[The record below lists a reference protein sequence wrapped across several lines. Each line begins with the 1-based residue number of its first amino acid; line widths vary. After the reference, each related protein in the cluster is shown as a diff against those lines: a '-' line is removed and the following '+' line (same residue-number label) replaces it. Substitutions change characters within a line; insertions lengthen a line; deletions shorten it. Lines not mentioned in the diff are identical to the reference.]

1 MMNRSLLQR
10 QMFAN
15 GGAALK
21 PIPAGNKGL
30 PNLPKEVRNN
40 MGYMQDGGV
49 AGLMQQQ
56 DMAAMPMGSPPMDQP
71 PMAAQQGMD
80 PNLLMG
86 ALENAAETTG
96 DLEQAS
102 DFESMMNQFSGGD
115 KSEEERRTDLASI
128 VGPEDASQTPDS
140 VLALVTPVVQMAMVD
155 EGIAPMARE
164 AMDVPVQGDMAG
176 GIMSMTGAGNEP
188 PENFKL
194 GGEVRRRGDE
204 DPVLYFQNAGVVPE
218 IEVGGFSPIPNI
230 TDTNISNLASNQ
242 AAIANRLNILGR
254 IPQAGKARSLQEIF
268 EDKKGIYSTVLGDP
282 ETQKKRTQAD
292 ILFDIANTFLTFSAP
307 MKGERAGM
315 SPAERLALAATQTK
329 LLPTIAARARA
340 DSQAQQKLDLAALQ
354 AAETTQ
360 AAEAKSASAEKTKR
374 MEIMG
379 KRINVP
385 EGSLVTD
392 IAGNVIARGGTKG
405 HVLGPG
411 QVLTK
416 NGKIIARGD
425 DKTIILSAGQ
435 SIVQNG
441 EVIHS
446 KPGRYSLAPNAVV
459 KDENNKVIA
468 TGVRMIKGVTEDIF
482 NKMSKVN
489 QDILLDVLD
498 KNVKGLPTQ
507 FFLKLD
513 KAGQQKLIFG
523 TEKVKNIPKPIF
535 DALTKNEQDIIMGI
549 KPNKEQTVKGI
560 PKSIFESFP
569 KAVQMHI
576 AGATQVLKP
585 GDAVMFNNEIVT
597 TMPAKKEIKEVNGE
611 LVVVNPEDNSVIKLY
626 GEKKPLP
633 SKFFNVTMNG
643 VTTVVDANT
652 ETGINTIA
660 AANAL
665 NTATPGSAIVTTISA
680 EKKFT
685 PQAFLLKEENKV
697 VTSYDGG
704 KTYQTDGGEIV
715 AIKDAIPIS
724 QDKSYEVHNS
734 EKIKLIAKDELKKL
748 NDKFATNA
756 NFNARGIPQHLI
768 KDFEAVQKMV
778 LDGTGTW
785 SNIRAAFMAIEGVI
799 PDVIIP
805 DALKKAGRNTTQ
817 ARQYLR
823 VVTALG
829 RSALVKNNKFPVRE
843 MEFVKT
849 LFPDPEV
856 FFTEPRRELEKL
868 VTLKETL
875 LAQKVENL
883 KRLQETGLEVKD
895 KNNLIVNN
903 SEIDRLITMLG
914 GYDTTLTVGSPNVNT
929 SAQQNVLDNVILAP

>member
-1 MMNRSLLQR
+1 MMNRNLLQR
-10 QMFAN
+10 QMFK
-15 GGAALK
+15 GGGM
-21 PIPAGNKGL
+21 IPQYYQ
-30 PNLPKEVRNN
+30 E
-40 MGYMQDGGV
+40 GGI
-49 AGLMQQQ
+49 ATMPE
-56 DMAAMPMGSPPMDQP
+56 AAMGAPNPAMAMPEAAMGSPE
-71 PMAAQQGMD
+71 AAMGGGMD

-86 ALENAAETTG
+86 ALENAAEGTG
-96 DLEQAS
+96 DLEQAPNL
-102 DFESMMNQFSGGD
+102 ESMMNQFSGEN

-128 VGPEDASQTPDS
+128 VGPDDASQTPDS

-164 AMDVPVQGDMAG
+164 AMDVPVEGDMAG

-204 DPVLYFQNAGVVPE
+204 DPVQYFAPTNANRVAGDSSGKFTP
-218 IEVGGFSPIPNI
+218 FPNV
-230 TDTNISNLASNQ
+230 TDTNIQNLALNQ
-242 AAIANRLNILGR
+242 AAIANRLNILGQ
-254 IPQAGKARSLQEIF
+254 IPQAGKARPLQEIF
-268 EDKKGIYSTVLGDP
+268 EDKKGIYSTILGDP

-292 ILFDIANTFLTFSAP
+292 ILFDIANTALAFSAP
-307 MKGERAGM
+307 MEGERPGM
-315 SPAERLALAATQTK
+315 SAAERLAFAATKTK

-360 AAEAKSASAEKTKR
+360 SAEAQSASAEKTKR

-379 KRINVP
+379 KTYNLKPGEKIFNRSGDLIA
-385 EGSLVTD
+385 EGGAKEVVLKPGDVLMK
-392 IAGNVIARGGTKG
+392 GTE
-405 HVLGPG
+405 
-411 QVLTK
+411 
-416 NGKIIARGD
+416 IIARGD
-425 DKTIILSAGQ
+425 DKTYILKPGQ
-435 SIVQNG
+435 SIVVDG
-441 EVIHS
+441 KVIHRES
-446 KPGRYSLAPNAVV
+446 GRYSLAPNAVV

-468 TGVRMIKGVTEDIF
+468 TGVRMIKNVPEDIF

-489 QDILLDVLD
+489 QDILLDVLS

-523 TEKVKNIPKPIF
+523 TEKVKNIPRPIF
-535 DALTKNEQDIIMGI
+535 DALTKDEQDIIMGI
-549 KPNKEQTVKGI
+549 KPNKEETVKGI

-585 GDAVMFNNEIVT
+585 GDSVMFNNEVIT
-597 TMPAKKEIKEVNGE
+597 TIPPKKEIKEVNGE

-685 PQAFLLKEENKV
+685 PQAFLLKEDNKV

-704 KTYQTDGGEIV
+704 KTYQKDGGEIV
-715 AIKDAIPIS
+715 LIKDAIPIS

-734 EKIKLIAKDELKKL
+734 EKVKLIAKDELKKL
-748 NDKFATNA
+748 NAKFATSA
-756 NFNARGIPQHLI
+756 NFDERSIPKHLI
-768 KDFEAVQKMV
+768 KDFTEVQQMV
-778 LDGTGTW
+778 RDGTGFW
-785 SNIRAAFMAIEGVI
+785 ANIRAALMAVEGVV
-799 PDVIIP
+799 PNTVLNLFYD
-805 DALKKAGRNTTQ
+805 KTTGRPTTES
-817 ARQYLR
+817 RQYLR

-843 MEFVKT
+843 MEYVKT

-856 FFTEPRRELEKL
+856 FFTDPERELQKL
-868 VTLKETL
+868 VILKETL
-875 LAQKVENL
+875 LEQKVVNL
-883 KRLQETGLEVKD
+883 QRLQDTGLSSKD
-895 KNNLIVNN
+895 KNNLVVNN
-903 SEIDRLITMLG
+903 SEIDRLMTMLG
-914 GYDTTLTVGSPNVNT
+914 GYNTAITPSSGGTIVND
-929 SAQQNVLDNVILAP
+929 QEQKVLDSVILAP

>member
-1 MMNRSLLQR
+1 MMNRNLLQR
-10 QMFAN
+10 QMFK
-15 GGAALK
+15 GGGM
-21 PIPAGNKGL
+21 IPQYYQQGGIATMPETAMGA
-30 PNLPKEVRNN
+30 PNEA
-40 MGYMQDGGV
+40 M
-49 AGLMQQQ
+49 
-56 DMAAMPMGSPPMDQP
+56 AMPEAAMGSPE
-71 PMAAQQGMD
+71 AAMGGGMD

-86 ALENAAETTG
+86 ALENAAEGTG

-128 VGPEDASQTPDS
+128 VGPDDASQTPDS
-140 VLALVTPVVQMAMVD
+140 VLALVTPIVQMAMVD

-164 AMDVPVQGDMAG
+164 AMDVPVEGDMAG

-204 DPVLYFQNAGVVPE
+204 DPVQYFASTNANRVAGN
-218 IEVGGFSPIPNI
+218 ISGKFTPIPNV
-230 TDTNISNLASNQ
+230 TDTNIQNLALNQ

-254 IPQAGKARSLQEIF
+254 IPQAGKARPLQEIF
-268 EDKKGIYSTVLGDP
+268 EDKKGIYSTILGDP

-292 ILFDIANTFLTFSAP
+292 ILFDIANTALAFSAP
-307 MKGERAGM
+307 MEGERPGM
-315 SPAERLALAATQTK
+315 SAAERLAFAARKTK
-329 LLPTIAARARA
+329 LFPTIAARARA

-354 AAETTQ
+354 AAEATQ

-385 EGSLVTD
+385 EGGLVTD

-405 HVLGPG
+405 HVLSPG

-425 DKTIILSAGQ
+425 DKIVILSENQ
-435 SIVQNG
+435 SIVQDG
-441 EVIHS
+441 KVIHS
-446 KPGRYSLAPNAVV
+446 KPGRYSLAPNQVV

-468 TGVRMIKGVTEDIF
+468 TGIRMIKGVPEELF
-482 NKMSKVN
+482 NEMN
-489 QDILLDVLD
+489 QTNKDILLGVLSN
-498 KNVKGLPTQ
+498 NVKGLPTQ

-513 KAGQQKLIFG
+513 AEGQQKIIFG
-523 TEKVKNIPKPIF
+523 TEKVKGIPKPIF
-535 DALTKNEQDIIMGI
+535 DALTKDEQDIVLGI
-549 KPNKEQTVKGI
+549 KPNTEEQIKGI
-560 PKSIFESFP
+560 PRSIFEKFP

-585 GDAVMFNNEIVT
+585 GDSVMFNNEVIT
-597 TMPAKKEIKEVNGE
+597 TIPPKKEIKEVNGE
-611 LVVVNPEDNSVIKLY
+611 LVIVNPEDNSTIKLY
-626 GEKKPLP
+626 GERKPLP

-652 ETGINTIA
+652 EAGINTIA

-665 NTATPGSAIVTTISA
+665 NTATPGSATVTTISA
-680 EKKFT
+680 EKTFT
-685 PQAFLLKEENKV
+685 PRAFLLKEDNKV
-697 VTSYDGG
+697 VTSYDNG
-704 KTYQTDGGEIV
+704 KTYQENGEIV
-715 AIKDAIPIS
+715 PIKNAIPIS
-724 QDKSYEVHNS
+724 PDKSYDVHNA
-734 EKIKLIAKDELKKL
+734 EKVKLTAKNELKKL
-748 NDKFATNA
+748 NDKFATSA
-756 NFNARGIPQHLI
+756 NFDERGIPKHLI

-778 LDGTGTW
+778 LDGTGPW
-785 SNIRAAFMAIEGVI
+785 ANIRAAFMAIEGFI
-799 PDVIIP
+799 PDMFIP
-805 DALKKAGRNTTQ
+805 DFLEKAGRSTTQ
-817 ARQYLR
+817 SRQYLR

-849 LFPDPEV
+849 LFPDPEK
-856 FFTEPRRELEKL
+856 FFTEPRREVEKL
-868 VTLKETL
+868 VTLKEVL

-883 KRLQETGLEVKD
+883 KRLQATGLELKD
-895 KNNLIVNN
+895 KNNLVVNN
-903 SEIDRLITMLG
+903 SEIDRLMTLLG
-914 GYDTTLTVGSPNVNT
+914 GYTTTITPSSGGTIVNE
-929 SAQQNVLDNVILAP
+929 QEQNVLDSVIMAP

>member
-21 PIPAGNKGL
+21 PIPAGNQGL

-49 AGLMQQQ
+49 AGLIQQP
-56 DMAAMPMGSPPMDQP
+56 DMAAMPMEQP
-71 PMAAQQGMD
+71 PMGAQPGMD

-128 VGPEDASQTPDS
+128 VGPDDASQTPDS

-218 IEVGGFSPIPNI
+218 IEVGGFSPIPNV
-230 TDTNISNLASNQ
+230 TNTNIQNLALNQ
-242 AAIANRLNILGR
+242 AAIANRLNTLGQ
-254 IPQAGKARSLQEIF
+254 IPQAGKARPLQEIF
-268 EDKKGIYSTVLGDP
+268 EDKKGIYSTILGDP

-292 ILFDIANTFLTFSAP
+292 ILFDIANTALAFSSP
-307 MKGERAGM
+307 MEGERPGM
-315 SPAERLALAATQTK
+315 SAAERLAFAATKTK

-354 AAETTQ
+354 AAEVTQ

-379 KRINVP
+379 KTYNLKPGEKIFNRMGVLIA
-385 EGSLVTD
+385 EGGAKD
-392 IAGNVIARGGTKG
+392 
-405 HVLGPG
+405 
-411 QVLTK
+411 QVLKPGDVLMRGTE
-416 NGKIIARGD
+416 IIARGD
-425 DKTIILSAGQ
+425 DKTIILKPGE
-435 SIVQNG
+435 SIIQDG
-441 EVIHS
+441 KVIHS

-468 TGVRMIKGVTEDIF
+468 SGVRMIKGVPEDLF
-482 NKMSKVN
+482 NTMN
-489 QDILLDVLD
+489 QTNKDILLGVLS

-513 KAGQQKLIFG
+513 EAGQQKIIFG

-535 DALTKNEQDIIMGI
+535 DALTKDEQDIVLGI
-549 KPNKEQTVKGI
+549 KPNTEETVKGI

-585 GDAVMFNNEIVT
+585 GDSVMFNNEVIT
-597 TMPAKKEIKEVNGE
+597 TIPPKKEIKELNGE
-611 LVVVNPEDNSVIKLY
+611 LVIVNPEDNSTVKLY
-626 GEKKPLP
+626 GERKPLA

-660 AANAL
+660 RANAL
-665 NTATPGSAIVTTISA
+665 NTATPGSAMVTTISA

-685 PQAFLLKEENKV
+685 PQAYLLKEDNKV

-704 KTYQTDGGEIV
+704 KTYQKDGGEIV
-715 AIKDAIPIS
+715 PIKNAIPIS
-724 QDKSYEVHNS
+724 QDKSYDVHNS
-734 EKIKLIAKDELKKL
+734 EKVKLIAKGELKKL
-748 NDKFATNA
+748 NDKFATSA
-756 NFNARGIPQHLI
+756 NFNNRGIPEHLI
-768 KDFEAVQKMV
+768 KDFEAVQQMV
-778 LDGTGTW
+778 LDGTGPW
-785 SNIRAAFMAIEGVI
+785 ANIRAAFMAIEGFI
-799 PDVIIP
+799 PDIFIP
-805 DALKKAGRNTTQ
+805 DILQKAGRATTQ
-817 ARQYLR
+817 SRQYLR

-849 LFPDPEV
+849 LFPDPEK
-856 FFTEPRRELEKL
+856 FFTEPRREVEKL

-883 KRLQETGLEVKD
+883 KRLEATGLELKD
-895 KNNLIVNN
+895 KNNLVVNN
-903 SEIDRLITMLG
+903 SEIDRLLTMLG
-914 GYDTTLTVGSPNVNT
+914 GYTTTITPSSGGTIVND
-929 SAQQNVLDNVILAP
+929 QEQNVLDSVIMAP